1 MARKDSVTC
10 GKEKPKQNAYFQN
23 PHDTQHKTFQH
34 DSSEVTF
41 PGRNHGVP
49 LGFVTCEPFEH
60 LRASGCPEINYWY
73 IYIISYSLFTLSNN
87 KQGFWLASTV
97 ESLKNVQ
104 AESWR
109 KAIADSLFN
118 FLNTALKTTAVPG
131 DFLPGAMAVLIAA
144 GIELLDLFHKCH
156 LCKTETKKRY
166 NQISSIVQ
174 QVVTNYIMGA
184 FCVIKTRHPISI
196 LESNPMSKSN

>member
-60 LRASGCPEINYWY
+60 LRASGCPEINY
-73 IYIISYSLFTLSNN
+73 
-87 KQGFWLASTV
+87 
-97 ESLKNVQ
+97 
-104 AESWR
+104 
-109 KAIADSLFN
+109 
-118 FLNTALKTTAVPG
+118 
-131 DFLPGAMAVLIAA
+131 
-144 GIELLDLFHKCH
+144 
-156 LCKTETKKRY
+156 
-166 NQISSIVQ
+166 
-174 QVVTNYIMGA
+174 
-184 FCVIKTRHPISI
+184 
-196 LESNPMSKSN
+196 